1 MGRLLLAFLLFT
13 AVGASGA
20 VPDTLANYDIH
31 GGAHMFMCPFLTPKF
46 MDEVRQECQCDV
58 TKSEDLVI
66 HVRKSAPLNE
76 EKLLQKAEE
85 IGYERK
91 NITIQRI
98 D

>member
-1 MGRLLLAFLLFT
+1 MGRLLLAFLLFYT
-13 AVGASGA
+13 VGTSGA
-20 VPDTLANYDIH
+20 VPDTLANYDIS

-46 MDEVRQECQCDV
+46 MDEVRKECQCEV

-66 HVRKSAPLNE
+66 HVRGSIPLQE

-91 NITIQRI
+91 NITIQRL